1 MAQAIFDGMDVRER
15 LLQAAVRVFEESG
28 SRGATTRRIAAE
40 AGVNEITLFRHFGS
54 KSALLSEALAEA
66 SSTRVET
73 GLPDEPRDPRAEL
86 LAWSRAGFD
95 HLRRHAAMI
104 RTTLGELAEAPEAAR
119 CVAGPPVQVH
129 EELRGYLYR
138 LRERGMVDGGW
149 DPEAAANLLMG
160 TLFADAMARDV
171 VPERYQYTPEEA
183 PERYV
188 TLFLRAIGAVP
199 LPAHSPAPAAG
210 HSTQSDPIPPN
221 DGDDDR

>member
-1 MAQAIFDGMDVRER
+1 MDVRER

-73 GLPDEPRDPRAEL
+73 GLPQEPRDPAAEL

-95 HLRRHAAMI
+95 HLRRHAGMI
-104 RTTLGELAEAPEAAR
+104 RTTLGEMSEAPEAAR

-138 LRERGMVDGGW
+138 LRERGMVDGAW
-149 DPEAAANLLMG
+149 DPEAAANMLMG
-160 TLFADAMARDV
+160 TLFADAMARDL
-171 VPERYQYTPEEA
+171 VPERYAYSPDEA
-183 PERYV
+183 PQRYV

-199 LPAHSPAPAAG
+199 LPEKDPAQANAAPDG
-210 HSTQSDPIPPN
+210 GSTRSDDEPH
-221 DGDDDR
+221 G